1 MLRLRFKLTSKKKSD
16 AEETSRVL
24 IADDNAAIRKYLASQ
39 LEVMGFD
46 IVAAATT
53 GKEAVA
59 LYDEFKP
66 DLVIMDVKMPEM
78 DGIEAAKIITGR
90 LPVPIILITGHSSAS
105 LVERAIESGVFAY
118 IVKPITKKDLLPT
131 IRLAFARFNEFKT
144 LKTEVGNLKDTIE
157 TRKLVEKAKGIL
169 MKRLGISE
177 DDAFKLLQSQSQKE
191 NKKLRD
197 IAETVITASKLI

>member
-1 MLRLRFKLTSKKKSD
+1 MLRLRFKLTSKKKSNT
-16 AEETSRVL
+16 EETSRVL

-39 LEVMGFD
+39 LEVMGFHV
-46 IVAAATT
+46 VAAATT
-53 GKEAVA
+53 GEEAVT

-118 IVKPITKKDLLPT
+118 IVKPITKKDLLPA

-169 MKRLGISE
+169 MKRLSISE